1 MAATKKA
8 KDVLGKH
15 RTLKDLKTPWLDQ
28 FQLVGE
34 YVNNRKQNFIEV
46 NEEGAFLTR
55 DIFDNTAG
63 KNLQIMASALV
74 GALWKNGAQ
83 SIQVVP
89 ARGIDDGQITKE
101 YFEFFTEETA
111 DTLDAPE
118 SGFLT
123 SLEEYMGDQGGF
135 GTSGIAAFENTNP
148 LKMED
153 TPIIYRAWDVK
164 TMSIA
169 EGEDGFVDTVY
180 NERRMTI
187 AQAVKKFGFNS
198 LSEKSKDLFLK
209 GKGHT
214 DKINVLHAIEPRID
228 RDPTKFG
235 NRNMPVS
242 SMVVEMDSEH
252 QILESGFQEMP
263 VIIARFIKLLGETY
277 GRSPSMAGLPDAI
290 ELNAIWESLTIA
302 VEKLVDPPLGI
313 LDDGQLSS
321 IIDTSAGALNV
332 FNTSG
337 RLQNRDPVFPIFTV
351 GELKSVEALIDKLT
365 ESLAN
370 HFFIDRL
377 LDLNNETR
385 MTLGEA
391 QIRNEL
397 RAASLGS
404 IFTRQIVEL
413 FIPIIKRT
421 VNILLKKGR
430 LGVIENSRQHLEMLN
445 KGLTPTIIPE
455 SVAIAMQQGRKI
467 YDIKFMTAAVRATKS
482 DEIQGILATTNYT
495 TLAMAVDPEAGDNI
509 NFDKTVKKMAEL
521 TGMSVKELNSNDTI
535 KKLRKDRQAAVK
547 ERIEKEDAK
556 DQSEIARNVAQA
568 SATIAGS
575 GKQTGGQ
582 RKK

>member
-1 MAATKKA
+1 MHKSKKA
-8 KDVLGKH
+8 KEVLDKH
-15 RTLKDLKTPWLDQ
+15 RILKDLKMPWLDQ
-28 FQLVGE
+28 FQLIGE

-83 SIQVVP
+83 SIQITP

-101 YFEFFTEETA
+101 YFEFFTDEVA

-123 SLEEYMGDQGGF
+123 SLEEYMVDQGGF
-135 GTSGIAAFENTNP
+135 GTSGVAIFENTNTS
-148 LKMED
+148 KMED

-169 EGEDGFVDTVY
+169 EGEDGFIDTVY

-187 AQAVKKFGFNS
+187 AQAVKKFGINN
-198 LSEKSKDLFLK
+198 LSVKSQELFEK

-214 DKINVLHAIEPRID
+214 DKINILHAIEPRID

-235 NRNMPVS
+235 NINMPIA

-263 VIIARFIKLLGETY
+263 IIIARFMKLLGEVY
-277 GRSPSMAGLPDAI
+277 GRSPAMAGLPDAI

-337 RLQNRDPVFPIFTV
+337 RLQNRDPIFPLFVV

-404 IFTRQIVEL
+404 IFTRQIAEF
-413 FIPIIKRT
+413 FIPAIKRT
-421 VNILLKKGR
+421 INILLKKGR
-430 LGVIENSRQHLEMLN
+430 LGVVEGSRQHIEMLN
-445 KGLTPTIIPE
+445 RGLTPTIIPE
-455 SVAIAMQQGRKI
+455 SVVIAMQQRRKI

-482 DEIQGILATTNYT
+482 DEIQGILATTNYV

-509 NFDKTVKKMAEL
+509 DFDKTVKKMAEL
-521 TGMSVKELNSNDTI
+521 TGMSVKELNSKDTI
-535 KKLRKDRQAAVK
+535 KKLRKDRQAAIQ
-547 ERIEKEDAK
+547 ERVQKEDARNE
-556 DQSEIARNVAQA
+556 SEIARNISQA
-568 SATIAGS
+568 AATIAGS
-575 GKQTGGQ
+575 GKQSGGQ